1 MATKVV
7 MAQLSP
13 TMEEGKLVEWK
24 VKEGDE
30 VSQGDVLA
38 EVETDKA
45 NMDIEA
51 MAGGVMR
58 ALLASAG
65 DVVEV
70 GALIGVIGEPDEDV
84 SDLVG
89 SAGEGGGGGRG
100 EEDEAKEEDAAEA
113 DDAEEAAEA
122 DADAAD
128 AGVAE
133 GDAAEGD
140 AAEGDA
146 AEGDAAE
153 GDAAEGD
160 AAEGETSEEPVPDE
174 GDTSVPKAPEARD
187 GAPDEKAT
195 PAGSGGDSDSDADA
209 SKTQSSSEKRVKV
222 SPLARRLAEEAGLE
236 LAAISGSGPGGRIIR
251 DDVNAAIESGAARAQ
266 GGGEGAAGAGPVGPS
281 RLADERIELSQMRK
295 TIAKRLVQSLGPV
308 PHFFLT
314 TEIDMGSAL
323 DLRRALNER
332 LQEGKVGVNDL
343 LVKVAAE
350 ALARHPE
357 INASF
362 DGDAI
367 KRHGSADIGIAV
379 AVPDGLI
386 TPVLRAADRKG
397 LVQIA
402 AESKDLIERARNRKL
417 KPDEYT
423 GSTFSIS
430 NLGMFGIDEFTAI
443 INPPEAAILAVGGTV
458 EKPVVVDGEVVVRRR
473 MRVTMSCDHRVI
485 DGAMGA
491 AFLQTF
497 RAMLENP
504 LELVS

>member
-51 MAGGVMR
+51 MTGGTVR
-58 ALLASAG
+58 ALLASEG

-70 GALIGVIGEPDEDV
+70 GALIGVLGDPDEDV
-84 SDLVG
+84 SAIVDQ
-89 SAGEGGGGGRG
+89 AGAPSKDG
-100 EEDEAKEEDAAEA
+100 
-113 DDAEEAAEA
+113 
-122 DADAAD
+122 D
-128 AGVAE
+128 AGKPAE
-133 GDAAEGD
+133 
-140 AAEGDA
+140 
-146 AEGDAAE
+146 
-153 GDAAEGD
+153 
-160 AAEGETSEEPVPDE
+160 SEE
-174 GDTSVPKAPEARD
+174 APEAEAEAAAEPEAVEPRRPETPSPSAA
-187 GAPDEKAT
+187 GASISRQA
-195 PAGSGGDSDSDADA
+195 SGG
-209 SKTQSSSEKRVKV
+209 RVKV
-222 SPLARRLAEEAGLE
+222 SPLARRIAEDAGLDV
-236 LAAISGSGPGGRIIR
+236 ARISGSGPGGRVVK
-251 DDVNAAIESGAARAQ
+251 DDVEAAIASGGPGGAPAAS
-266 GGGEGAAGAGPVGPS
+266 GEARVPAPTAAAGALRPA
-281 RLADERIELSQMRK
+281 RLEDERVELSQMRK
-295 TIAKRLVQSLGPV
+295 TIAKRLVQSIGPV

-314 TEIDMGSAL
+314 AEIDMGRAL
-323 DLRRALNER
+323 DLRKSLNER
-332 LQEGKVGVNDL
+332 LASRVDGGAKVGVNDL

-357 INASF
+357 INASW

-367 KRHGSADIGIAV
+367 QRHGSADIGIAV

-386 TPVLRAADRKG
+386 TPVLREADRKG

-402 AESKDLIERARNRKL
+402 AEARDLIERARTRKL
-417 KPDEYT
+417 KPEDYM
-423 GSTFSIS
+423 GATFSIS

-458 EKPVVVDGEVVVRRR
+458 EKPVVEDGEIVVRRR